1 MYIDHIEIENFRT
14 FRKTRI
20 DFCHADQNF
29 KKLKMPCPAVPNV
42 NLLLANNGLGKTTL
56 LRAIA
61 LAALGPAASLSGI
74 YPYRLIRR
82 EHEGKGKI
90 APAALRADF
99 TTHPQDQ
106 APVKTIESDVR
117 VAARGD
123 LEVLEWAH
131 KEDKAWHPVFSEKS
145 DAFFMVGY
153 GATRRVGK
161 QSRPEPVGKF
171 SQRASRIMGLFEDDY
186 TLRPLTSWLPK
197 FREIPTLRGRHTQVV
212 NLINR
217 IIAQTGWEFSG
228 EQDKQG
234 EYIMRRGKL
243 DVPVPAMSD
252 GYRAFLGWLGDLLFH
267 VCETCPSGKK
277 LVENHGM
284 VLVDEIDLHLHP
296 KWQMEV
302 IGVLARELPH
312 IQFILT
318 SHSPLVVGSLEWMN
332 IIVMQSDDSQASVAM
347 RLPTPVHGL
356 DADQI
361 LLTDFFG
368 LESTRAPGQ
377 QRRLKDLALSAR
389 AGDDAAADEL
399 LRVMSRGNEAQTM
412 ETLQLEMPMS
422 VYEARPPRLLA
433 LKPKRT
439 TEEVQQLRIEEAASG
454 YQTKKPK
461 APAKS
466 GGKSGKP
473 APKKV
478 LRVAA
483 KKASAPAAKR
493 PLKTAAKKARP
504 AKGRSKK

>member
-20 DFCHADQNF
+20 EFCHADRDYR
-29 KKLKMPCPAVPNV
+29 KLGFPCPAIPNV

-56 LRAIA
+56 LRAVA

-82 EHEGKGKI
+82 ERDGGGRLG
-90 APAALRADF
+90 PALLRADF
-99 TTHPQDQ
+99 TTHPQDR

-117 VAARGD
+117 VVAHGD
-123 LEVLEWAH
+123 LEALEWGH
-131 KEDKAWHPVFSEKS
+131 KEDKGWHPVFSEKS

-153 GATRRVGK
+153 GASRRVGK

-197 FREIPTLRGRHTQVV
+197 FRESSQLRGRHTQVV

-217 IIAQTGWEFSG
+217 IIARTGWEFTG

-234 EYIMRRGKL
+234 EYIMRCGKL
-243 DVPVPAMSD
+243 HVPVPAMSD

-277 LVENHGM
+277 LVENRGM

-296 KWQMEV
+296 KWQMEI
-302 IGVLARELPH
+302 IGVLARELPN

-332 IIVMQSDDSQASVAM
+332 IIVMKADESQASEAI

-361 LLTDFFG
+361 LLTDFFD
-368 LESTRAPGQ
+368 LESTRAPGPL
-377 QRRLKDLALSAR
+377 RRLKEIALKAR

-399 LRVMSRGNEAQTM
+399 LRLMSRGSEGRENGAKA
-412 ETLQLEMPMS
+412 LEMP
-422 VYEARPPRLLA
+422 VYAVRPTRVPRLRQKSA
-433 LKPKRT
+433 T
-439 TEEVQQLRIEEAASG
+439 QEVQQLRLEESASRYKVAKAGAPTKNLPKPAAKKKSAPKAKG
-454 YQTKKPK
+454 AVKTATKK
-461 APAKS
+461 AKS
-466 GGKSGKP
+466 G
-473 APKKV
+473 
-478 LRVAA
+478 
-483 KKASAPAAKR
+483 
-493 PLKTAAKKARP
+493 
-504 AKGRSKK
+504 KGRTGK

>member
-14 FRKTRI
+14 FRKARVE
-20 DFCHADQNF
+20 FCHAERDYR
-29 KKLKMPCPAVPNV
+29 KLGLPPPAIPNV

-74 YPYRLIRR
+74 FPYRLIR
-82 EHEGKGKI
+82 HEGGRKGKI
-90 APAALRADF
+90 NSAALRADF
-99 TTHPQDQ
+99 TTHPQDR
-106 APVKTIESDVR
+106 APVNTIESDVR
-117 VAARGD
+117 VVARGD
-123 LEVLEWAH
+123 LEVLEWGH
-131 KEDKAWHPVFSEKS
+131 KEDKAWHPVFSEKT

-153 GATRRVGK
+153 GAGRRVGK

-197 FREIPTLRGRHTQVV
+197 FRESSQLRGRHTQVV

-217 IIAQTGWEFSG
+217 IIAQTGWEFPA

-234 EYIMRRGKL
+234 EYIMRRGRL
-243 DVPVPAMSD
+243 EVPVPAMSD

-277 LVENHGM
+277 LVENRGM

-302 IGVLARELPH
+302 ISVLAQELPN

-332 IIVMQSDDSQASVAM
+332 IIVMKADENQASEAV
-347 RLPTPVHGL
+347 RLATPVHGL

-361 LLTDFFG
+361 LLTDFFD
-368 LESTRAPGQ
+368 LESTRAPGPL
-377 QRRLKDLALSAR
+377 RRLKEVALKAR

-399 LRVMSRGNEAQTM
+399 LRLMSRGSEGG
-412 ETLQLEMPMS
+412 ETGAEILEIP
-422 VYEARPPRLLA
+422 VYTVRPTRVPS
-433 LKPKRT
+433 LKQKPAI
-439 TEEVQQLRIEEAASG
+439 EEVQQLRLEEPASRYEG
-454 YQTKKPK
+454 ARPS
-461 APAKS
+461 APARKS
-466 GGKSGKP
+466 P
-473 APKKV
+473 RP
-478 LRVAA
+478 AA
-483 KKASAPAAKR
+483 KKKIAPK
-493 PLKTAAKKARP
+493 PDSTVKTAAKKAKP

>member
-20 DFCHADQNF
+20 DFCHADQDWQA
-29 KKLKMPCPAVPNV
+29 LEIPRPDVPNV
-42 NLLLANNGLGKTTL
+42 NLLLANNGMGKTTL

-61 LAALGPAASLSGI
+61 LAALGPAASHSGI

-82 EHEGKGKI
+82 ERGGKAKLV
-90 APAALRADF
+90 PARLLADF
-99 TTHPQDQ
+99 TTHPQDRS
-106 APVKTIESDVR
+106 PVKTIESDVR
-117 VAARGD
+117 VLARGD
-123 LEVLEWAH
+123 LEVLEWKH
-131 KEDKAWHPVFSEKS
+131 PEEKAWHPVFSEKS

-153 GATRRVGK
+153 GASRRVGK

-171 SQRASRIMGLFEDDY
+171 SQRAARIMGLFEDDY

-197 FREIPTLRGRHTQVV
+197 YRETAQLRGRHNQVV

-217 IIAQTGWEFSG
+217 VLAQTGWEFSG

-234 EYIMRRGKL
+234 EYLMRRGKL
-243 DVPVPAMSD
+243 EVPVPAMSD

-277 LVENHGM
+277 LVDNQGM

-302 IGVLARELPH
+302 IGVLASELPK

-318 SHSPLVVGSLEWMN
+318 SHSPLVVGTLEWMN
-332 IIVMQSDDSQASVAM
+332 IIVMKADDGLASEAM

-368 LESTRAPGQ
+368 LESTRAPGPL
-377 QRRLKDLALSAR
+377 RRMKEVALKAR

-399 LRVMSRGNEAQTM
+399 LRLMSRGSEEITFPPLESGVRLKEERASSGETRIMRSKKSAVRYPVKAKSAPRKAVSPATSKQPNPPKAK
-412 ETLQLEMPMS
+412 ETL
-422 VYEARPPRLLA
+422 
-433 LKPKRT
+433 KR
-439 TEEVQQLRIEEAASG
+439 
-454 YQTKKPK
+454 
-461 APAKS
+461 
-466 GGKSGKP
+466 
-473 APKKV
+473 
-478 LRVAA
+478 AA
-483 KKASAPAAKR
+483 KKTQASKER
-493 PLKTAAKKARP
+493 RKK
-504 AKGRSKK
+504 